1 METSRERQAAPL
13 SVRRFFRAI
22 LLTGLLLP
30 AALGIVIRTVLQI
43 QGVGVVSLAQ
53 GAAGVMPLTLL
64 FLIPYFLLAMLIRR
78 VLVKTHARGG
88 LAFRRWW
95 YVAVGAFVGM
105 TLVCIFLLS
114 TMLSDYEALTMVV
127 FMWPLAFPIM
137 LAYELPGVLAGGVL
151 GWLAWWIRSRT

>member
-1 METSRERQAAPL
+1 METSWERQAAPL

-78 VLVKTHARGG
+78 VLVKTHARGDWR
-88 LAFRRWW
+88 F
-95 YVAVGAFVGM
+95 
-105 TLVCIFLLS
+105 
-114 TMLSDYEALTMVV
+114 
-127 FMWPLAFPIM
+127 
-137 LAYELPGVLAGGVL
+137 AGGGTL
-151 GWLAWWIRSRT
+151 PSAPSSA